1 MPTNKNAYLRFRII
15 DECLRNKNKY
25 FNRYTLADRIS
36 EKLGY
41 TVSVNTVDKDLRSMK
56 EDFGAPIEHNRFSNN
71 YFYSKSFSLAGI
83 ELDEEEEDALNMSLA
98 TLDILKDTKYAKS
111 YKNIIQKLITK
122 AGNGENEGII
132 EFEQTAVQPDSNLF
146 DTLFDAIRKKEALEI
161 TYQVYGKERKVH
173 LVSPYMIKEYR
184 NRFYLVARKHNQTEN
199 KELIFCFG
207 MDRIKSIKKSTM
219 QFLITKGFDSK
230 NFFKHSFGITRDV
243 NKEPIDLMLKFSNL
257 NAHYILSKPL
267 HHSQRIIE
275 QTHDY
280 LIVSIKV
287 FESFELNMAVLS
299 YGSGVEVLSPRG
311 YINDLKNEIKS
322 MTKLYQKK

>member
-1 MPTNKNAYLRFRII
+1 MPINKNAYLRFRII

-25 FNRYTLADRIS
+25 FNRLTLADRIS

-41 TVSVNTVDKDLRSMK
+41 TVSVNTVDKDLRAMK
-56 EDFGAPIEHNRFSNN
+56 EDFGAPIEHNRFNNN
-71 YFYSKSFSLAGI
+71 YSYSKSFSLAGL
-83 ELDEEEEDALNMSLA
+83 ELDEEEEDALNISLA

-111 YKNIIQKLITK
+111 YKALIQKIITK
-122 AGNGENEGII
+122 ANNEGKDNLV
-132 EFEQTAVQPDSNLF
+132 EFEQTVIQPDAS
-146 DTLFDAIRKKEALEI
+146 LFDALLESIKNKEAIVI
-161 TYQVYGKERKVH
+161 TYQVYGKERKEH
-173 LVSPYMIKEYR
+173 TVSPYMIKEYR
-184 NRFYLVARKHNQTEN
+184 NRFYLVAREHNHTQN

-207 MDRIKSIKKSTM
+207 MDRIKSIKKSTA

-299 YGSGVEVLSPRG
+299 YGSGVEVLSPKG
-311 YINDLKNEIKS
+311 YINYLKNEIKS